1 MILITGATG
10 LVGGH
15 LLWHLL
21 QENEQIVAIRRKTS
35 DIQPL
40 KNIFR
45 FYTDKPEKFLERV
58 LWRTADV
65 LDRESLEN
73 AMLEIS
79 EVYHCA
85 AVVSLSNNP
94 DNIHEINVQGTR
106 NMVEVSMKWQI
117 RKFCFVSSI
126 AACGTNEN
134 DLPVNENSKWEDN
147 KTRSPY
153 ARSKFFS
160 EQEVWKAISNGL
172 NAVIVN
178 PGVILGYSG
187 TNTGSSQIFS
197 VVRKGLPFY
206 IDGGSGYVCVEDVV
220 RAMIILMKSKTN
232 SERYILVEGNYSN
245 YEILKKM
252 AKAFGKNPP
261 FIKISQRFIYT
272 VGAFVEFTA
281 KIFGFKPMFDRNLA
295 RSVTNRSYY
304 SSEKIIREFGFEF
317 SSIENCIDKTC
328 KFLMKKNV

>member
-1 MILITGATG
+1 MILVTGATG

-117 RKFCFVSSI
+117 RRFCFVSSI
-126 AACGTNEN
+126 AAYGTNEN

-206 IDGGSGYVCVEDVV
+206 IDGGSGYVCVGDVV
-220 RAMIILMKSKTN
+220 RAMIILMKSDVH

-245 YEILKKM
+245 YEILQKI

-261 FIKISQRFIYT
+261 FIKINHRLIF
-272 VGAFVEFTA
+272 AFGVVVEFTG
-281 KIFGFKPMFDRNLA
+281 KILSFKPFIDRNLA
-295 RSVTNRSYY
+295 RSATNRSYY
-304 SSEKIIREFGFEF
+304 SSEKIIREFGFKF
-317 SSIENCIDKTC
+317 SSLETCIDKTC
-328 KFLMKKNV
+328 KNMMKRIV